1 MSIFDSF
8 ERKHDYLVCV
18 DSDGCV
24 MDTMNCKHFH
34 CFGPCMVTEWGLE
47 EWKEEILDRWN
58 VINLFSMTRGI
69 NRFKGLAMAL
79 GEIDKQYKPITGI
92 AALQHWADTAP
103 ALSNDAVAKMA
114 AEATDADAK
123 LVFEK
128 ALSWS
133 KAVNTAIV
141 KLDESLK
148 VPYNGAKEGLAAAH
162 TFADVAMVSSA
173 NRDAVE
179 EEWGKFGLLEHTDI
193 VLAQDVGS
201 KAACIKEM
209 LKFGY
214 DVNKVVMIGDAPGDC
229 DAAEKN
235 GVHYYPIL
243 VNHEKESWD
252 EAIAVAFGKLMG
264 RSQTFIGAVVGNLQC
279 FIQLHNGSV
288 DCLGPVQSLGQ
299 HQLGIGVFRSG
310 RSLGSTVVG
319 QSRSGISPVDQ
330 CIHTGNFGIL
340 AVDLLQCHGQ
350 SLETVDAAGHGEQ
363 VDDIPAV
370 QNLILPLFQAPLG
383 DHTGTEAVKMLAIHG
398 VHDAAVRVYTDQVVV
413 LSFKGIKNRHSYTFP
428 AITYGYRTCR
438 SMRRWGQCP

>member
-8 ERKHDYLVCV
+8 VKKHDYLVCV

-47 EWKEEILDRWN
+47 EWREEILDRWN

-79 GEIDKQYKPITGI
+79 GEINEKYKPIVGI

-103 ALSNDAVAKMA
+103 ALSNDEVAKAA
-114 AEATDADAK
+114 AEATDPDAK
-123 LVFEK
+123 LVLSK

-133 KAVNTAIV
+133 KAVNAAIV
-141 KLDESLK
+141 DLDESLK

-201 KAACIKEM
+201 KAACIAAM

-214 DVNKVVMIGDAPGDC
+214 DVNKVVMVGDAPGDC

-252 EAIAVAFGKLMG
+252 EAIAVAFDKLQSG
-264 RSQTFIGAVVGNLQC
+264 DYAEYGAQKKQEFLRNL
-279 FIQLHNGSV
+279 G
-288 DCLGPVQSLGQ
+288 G
-299 HQLGIGVFRSG
+299 
-310 RSLGSTVVG
+310 
-319 QSRSGISPVDQ
+319 
-330 CIHTGNFGIL
+330 
-340 AVDLLQCHGQ
+340 
-350 SLETVDAAGHGEQ
+350 
-363 VDDIPAV
+363 
-370 QNLILPLFQAPLG
+370 
-383 DHTGTEAVKMLAIHG
+383 
-398 VHDAAVRVYTDQVVV
+398 
-413 LSFKGIKNRHSYTFP
+413 
-428 AITYGYRTCR
+428 
-438 SMRRWGQCP
+438 

>member
-1 MSIFDSF
+1 MSIFDTF

-47 EWKEEILDRWN
+47 EWKDEILDRWN

-79 GEIDKQYKPITGI
+79 KEIDGKYKKITGVD
-92 AALQHWADTAP
+92 ALVHWADTAP
-103 ALSNDAVAKMA
+103 ALSNDGVAKA
-114 AEATDADAK
+114 ANEAADADAK

-133 KAVNTAIV
+133 KAVNAAIV
-141 KLDESLK
+141 ELPEELK
-148 VPYNGAKEGLAAAH
+148 VPYAGAKEGLAAAH
-162 TFADVAMVSSA
+162 AFADVAMVSSA

-214 DVNKVVMIGDAPGDC
+214 DLDKVVMVGDAPGDC

-235 GVHYYPIL
+235 NVYYYPIL

-252 EAIAVAFGKLMG
+252 EAIAVGFGKLQNG
-264 RSQTFIGAVVGNLQC
+264 EFATYEAEKKNQFYANL
-279 FIQLHNGSV
+279 G
-288 DCLGPVQSLGQ
+288 G
-299 HQLGIGVFRSG
+299 
-310 RSLGSTVVG
+310 
-319 QSRSGISPVDQ
+319 
-330 CIHTGNFGIL
+330 
-340 AVDLLQCHGQ
+340 
-350 SLETVDAAGHGEQ
+350 
-363 VDDIPAV
+363 
-370 QNLILPLFQAPLG
+370 
-383 DHTGTEAVKMLAIHG
+383 
-398 VHDAAVRVYTDQVVV
+398 
-413 LSFKGIKNRHSYTFP
+413 
-428 AITYGYRTCR
+428 
-438 SMRRWGQCP
+438 

>member
-1 MSIFDSF
+1 MSIFDTF

-34 CFGPCMVTEWGLE
+34 CFGPCMVDEWELG
-47 EWKEEILDRWN
+47 EWKDEILDRWN

-79 GEIDKQYKPITGI
+79 GEINEKYKPIVGI

-103 ALSNDAVAKMA
+103 ALSNDAVAKA
-114 AEATDADAK
+114 AADATDPDAK

-133 KAVNTAIV
+133 KAVNASIV
-141 KLDESLK
+141 KLPEELK

-162 TFADVAMVSSA
+162 QFADVAMVSSA

-201 KAACIKEM
+201 KAACIAAM

-214 DVNKVVMIGDAPGDC
+214 DLNKVVMVGDAPGDC

-235 GVHYYPIL
+235 NVYYYPIL
-243 VNHEKESWD
+243 VGHEKESWD
-252 EAIAVAFGKLMG
+252 EAIAVGFGKLQSG
-264 RSQTFIGAVVGNLQC
+264 EYDEYE
-279 FIQLHNGSV
+279 IQKKKEFL
-288 DCLGPVQSLGQ
+288 
-299 HQLGIGVFRSG
+299 
-310 RSLGSTVVG
+310 
-319 QSRSGISPVDQ
+319 
-330 CIHTGNFGIL
+330 
-340 AVDLLQCHGQ
+340 
-350 SLETVDAAGHGEQ
+350 
-363 VDDIPAV
+363 
-370 QNLILPLFQAPLG
+370 QNLG
-383 DHTGTEAVKMLAIHG
+383 G
-398 VHDAAVRVYTDQVVV
+398 
-413 LSFKGIKNRHSYTFP
+413 
-428 AITYGYRTCR
+428 
-438 SMRRWGQCP
+438 

>member
-24 MDTMNCKHFH
+24 MDTMNCKHFN
-34 CFGPCMVTEWGLE
+34 CFGPCMVAEWGLE
-47 EWKEEILDRWN
+47 EWKEPILERWN

-103 ALSNDAVAKMA
+103 ALSNDGVAKAA

-133 KAVNTAIV
+133 KAVNTSIV
-141 KLDESLK
+141 ALDEALK
-148 VPYNGAKEGLAAAH
+148 IPYDGAKEGLAAAH
-162 TFADVAMVSSA
+162 EFADVAMVSSA

-214 DVNKVVMIGDAPGDC
+214 DPDKVVMIGDAPGDC

-243 VNHEKESWD
+243 VNHEKDSWD
-252 EAIAVAFGKLMG
+252 EAISVAYGKL
-264 RSQTFIGAVVGNLQC
+264 
-279 FIQLHNGSV
+279 
-288 DCLGPVQSLGQ
+288 
-299 HQLGIGVFRSG
+299 RSG
-310 RSLGSTVVG
+310 EYASY
-319 QSRSGISPVDQ
+319 
-330 CIHTGNFGIL
+330 
-340 AVDLLQCHGQ
+340 
-350 SLETVDAAGHGEQ
+350 
-363 VDDIPAV
+363 
-370 QNLILPLFQAPLG
+370 
-383 DHTGTEAVKMLAIHG
+383 GTEKKHEFLRNLG
-398 VHDAAVRVYTDQVVV
+398 
-413 LSFKGIKNRHSYTFP
+413 G
-428 AITYGYRTCR
+428 
-438 SMRRWGQCP
+438 

>member
-34 CFGPCMVTEWGLE
+34 CFGPCMVDEWELE
-47 EWKEEILDRWN
+47 EWKDAILERWN

-79 GEIDKQYKPITGI
+79 GEIHSQYKSITGI
-92 AALQHWADTAP
+92 EALQHWADTAP
-103 ALSNDAVAKMA
+103 ALSNDAVAKA
-114 AEATDADAK
+114 AADATDPDAK

-133 KAVNTAIV
+133 KAVNAAIV

-148 VPYNGAKEGLAAAH
+148 VPYEGAKEGLAAAH
-162 TFADVAMVSSA
+162 AFADVAMVSSA

-193 VLAQDVGS
+193 VLAQDIGS
-201 KAACIKEM
+201 KAACIAEM

-252 EAIAVAFGKLMG
+252 EAIAVAFGKL
-264 RSQTFIGAVVGNLQC
+264 RSGEYVPYGAEKKQA
-279 FIQLHNGSV
+279 FLHN
-288 DCLGPVQSLGQ
+288 LGG
-299 HQLGIGVFRSG
+299 
-310 RSLGSTVVG
+310 
-319 QSRSGISPVDQ
+319 
-330 CIHTGNFGIL
+330 
-340 AVDLLQCHGQ
+340 
-350 SLETVDAAGHGEQ
+350 
-363 VDDIPAV
+363 
-370 QNLILPLFQAPLG
+370 
-383 DHTGTEAVKMLAIHG
+383 
-398 VHDAAVRVYTDQVVV
+398 
-413 LSFKGIKNRHSYTFP
+413 
-428 AITYGYRTCR
+428 
-438 SMRRWGQCP
+438 